1 MMLRLLVLLL
11 GIMVTGAFEALAVN
25 APQPV
30 DPRTVEPR
38 AFEPRE
44 DLFAPKPGG
53 AAPLAIPAVAPPPAV
68 PAAERVLSG
77 NPLWAI
83 PLGRLTA
90 SRDRPLFARTRRPPP
105 VAAVA
110 SPAPMP
116 VMSRPKPVEP
126 EKPELTLLGTIA
138 GREKIG
144 LFIDSASKTVV
155 RLKAGE
161 NHKGWVLR
169 AVRPRQVELAK
180 GLDSAVLDVPPPDVK
195 VGPASTL
202 AAPAVMPASSP
213 PVGQVLPVN
222 AAKATGALPAA
233 AQPGATIVVQ
243 PPVFRPP
250 PEPVNPFPKGRL
262 P

>member
-1 MMLRLLVLLL
+1 
-11 GIMVTGAFEALAVN
+11 
-25 APQPV
+25 
-30 DPRTVEPR
+30 
-38 AFEPRE
+38 
-44 DLFAPKPGG
+44 
-53 AAPLAIPAVAPPPAV
+53 
-68 PAAERVLSG
+68 VLSG

-90 SRDRPLFARTRRPPP
+90 SRDHPLFSKTRRPPP

-110 SPAPMP
+110 RPASAPIMSP
-116 VMSRPKPVEP
+116 PKPIEP
-126 EKPELTLLGTIA
+126 EKPELSLLGTIA

-144 LFIDSASKTVV
+144 LFIDSTSKTVV

-202 AAPAVMPASSP
+202 AAPAVSPASSS
-213 PVGQVLPVN
+213 PVGQVLPVS
-222 AAKATGALPAA
+222 AAKATGALPVAA
-233 AQPGATIVVQ
+233 PAGATIVVQ
-243 PPVFRPP
+243 PPVFRPAA
-250 PEPVNPFPKGRL
+250 EPVNPFPKGRL